1 MCLVAPYA
9 VSHCFALPGASY
21 LFLVRARAQ
30 AIAVMAESGRA
41 GIREVVAA
49 SAKGYAG
56 PFLKRLLAGA
66 AKKKGLERATCL
78 R

>member
-1 MCLVAPYA
+1 LLLLAP
-9 VSHCFALPGASY
+9 
-21 LFLVRARAQ
+21 LFFFSGPLARAQ
-30 AIAVMAESGRA
+30 AIAVMAESGRT

-49 SAKGYAG
+49 SAKGYGG